1 MEKLIEKSDRM
12 ILSVQYPHQR
22 EVIGKINWE
31 WRMNGIVGAR
41 GTGKTTLMLQKLA
54 EYQKARQEVLY
65 VRLDDLYFTDHT
77 VYDLADAYRKIGG
90 RYLYLDEVHK
100 YPGWTRELKGIYD
113 SLPELIL
120 VFSGSSIIELTR
132 QDADLSR
139 RALIYEM
146 TGLSFR
152 EYLLLA
158 DIISLPHYPLAE
170 ILNNHSSIV
179 MDVVQHIPVLKHFS
193 SYLKNG
199 FYPFFLEPER
209 DYLLSL
215 EQTIRTVIETD
226 LQFIE
231 GFDVAQGKK
240 MLTLLKVIAA
250 SVPFKPNISKISEKT
265 GLHRQTVLQYLFY
278 LEKAR
283 MIRLINQP
291 DKYISRLQKPD
302 KIFLDNPNLFFALNP
317 ELVNRGS
324 LRETFALDQLLVKH
338 DVSLHDKGD
347 FLVDNQYVFEIGG
360 KSKTNEQMR
369 GIDHAYIFADE
380 IETGHQNRIPLWLL
394 GFLY

>member
-12 ILSVQYPHQR
+12 ILSVQHPHQR

-100 YPGWTRELKGIYD
+100 YPGWARELKGIYD

-170 ILNNHSSIV
+170 ILSNHSSIV

-278 LEKAR
+278 LEKAK

-291 DKYISRLQKPD
+291 GKYISRLQKPD

-360 KSKTNEQMR
+360 KSKTNEQVR
-369 GIDHAYIFADE
+369 GIDYAYIFADE

>member
-12 ILSVQYPHQR
+12 ILSVQHPHQR

-100 YPGWTRELKGIYD
+100 YPGWARALKGIYD

-170 ILNNHSSIV
+170 ILSNHSSIV

-278 LEKAR
+278 LEKAK

-291 DKYISRLQKPD
+291 GKYISRLQKPD

-360 KSKTNEQMR
+360 KSKTNEQVR
-369 GIDHAYIFADE
+369 GIDYAYIFADE

>member
-12 ILSVQYPHQR
+12 ILSVQHPHQR

-100 YPGWTRELKGIYD
+100 YPGWARALKGIYD

-170 ILNNHSSIV
+170 ILSNHSSIV

-278 LEKAR
+278 LEKAK

-291 DKYISRLQKPD
+291 GKYISRLQKPD

-360 KSKTNEQMR
+360 KSKTNEQVR